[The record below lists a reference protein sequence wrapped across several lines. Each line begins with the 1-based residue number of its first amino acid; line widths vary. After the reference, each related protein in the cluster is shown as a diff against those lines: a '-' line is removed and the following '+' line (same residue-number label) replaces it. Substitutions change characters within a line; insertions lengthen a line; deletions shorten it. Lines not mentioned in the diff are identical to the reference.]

1 MDSKRQALEI
11 LSWYQEAGVDEIT
24 SDEPT
29 DFFAQNATAVNA
41 QKAAVATPAPA
52 PVAPPAQP
60 APARPQTTSVMA
72 ANEAATDAVALAKS
86 CNTLEELKTALE
98 AFEGCG
104 LKATATNMVFG
115 DGAADAR
122 IMFIGE
128 APGRDE
134 DIQGK
139 PFVGR
144 SGQLLDKMLT
154 AIGLA
159 RETVFITNVIAW
171 RPPGNRTPTPHETA
185 VCRPFIDRQIELV
198 APEIIVFLGG
208 VAAKEMLNTST
219 GIMRLR
225 GKWATFKTG
234 ADDKEYKVMPTLHP
248 AYLLRQPGQKR
259 LAWQDLQLIQKSLKE
274 GLKEDD

>member
-24 SDEPT
+24 SDEAT
-29 DFFAQNATAVNA
+29 DFFAQNQTAVNE
-41 QKAAVATPAPA
+41 QKAAVATPARA
-52 PVAPPAQP
+52 PVVPPAQA
-60 APARPQTTSVMA
+60 APARPQTTSVLE

-86 CNTLEELKTALE
+86 CNTLEELKIALE

-115 DGAADAR
+115 DGDSDAR

-144 SGQLLDKMLT
+144 SGQLLDKMLK
-154 AIGLA
+154 AIGLS
-159 RETVFITNVIAW
+159 RETVFLTNVIAW

-208 VAAKEMLNTST
+208 VAANEMLGTAT
-219 GIMRLR
+219 GIARLR
-225 GKWATFKTG
+225 GKWTTFNLT
-234 ADDKEYKVMPTLHP
+234 DKEYKTMPTLHP
-248 AYLLRQPGQKR
+248 AFLLDQPGQKR
-259 LAWQDLQLIQKSLKE
+259 LAWQDLQLIQKSLEE
-274 GLKEDD
+274 GQKNND